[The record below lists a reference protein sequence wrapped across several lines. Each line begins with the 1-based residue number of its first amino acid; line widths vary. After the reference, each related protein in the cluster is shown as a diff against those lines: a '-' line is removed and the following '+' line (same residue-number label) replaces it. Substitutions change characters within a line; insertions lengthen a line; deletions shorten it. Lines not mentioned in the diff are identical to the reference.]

1 MAEPI
6 PVLKNYINGQWVA
19 SAATEFGEIHN
30 PATGELLARVP
41 LSPPVEVDAAAQAA
55 KTAFWSWRSTPP
67 LKRARQLMKL
77 KDLLLQ
83 HYDEIAVTLTNEHGK
98 IKAEAGM
105 ELQRAIE
112 NIEVASGA
120 PSLMM
125 GHNLEDVAGGIDE
138 YAIRQPVGVFA
149 SLNPFNF
156 PAMIPFWSLPYAV
169 ACGDC
174 QIVKP
179 SPRVAMT
186 QAKIFELIDQAGFPP
201 GVLNLVHG
209 GADAANALMAHP
221 AICGISFVGSTPV
234 GRHVYETSAKYG
246 KRVQVQAG
254 AKNWGVVMPDANLE
268 KSVENII
275 ASAYDCTGQ
284 RCLALAGILCVGDT
298 YNKLKP
304 LLKDGI
310 ARRKIGYGLDDQ
322 VAMGPIIS
330 PEAQQRVADFV
341 DSGLQ
346 DGAGLLVD
354 GRDVHVKGYP
364 KGYWVGHYVF
374 EDVTPKMRI
383 AREEIFGPVLCM
395 IPVKSFDEA
404 MQVIHNSPFGNAANL
419 YTTSGATARR
429 FKYEARCGNLGINI
443 GVPAPM
449 AMFHFAG
456 TKQSFFGDLHAQG
469 RDAFKFFTEETIVIV
484 RWF

>member
-1 MAEPI
+1 MAV
-6 PVLKNYINGQWVA
+6 PVLRNYINGKWVKSKA
-19 SAATEFGEIHN
+19 KEFGEVRN
-30 PATGELLARVP
+30 PVTGELLARAP
-41 LSPPVEVDAAAQAA
+41 MSTPREVEQAA
-55 KTAFWSWRSTPP
+55 EAARDAFWGWRCTPP
-67 LKRARQLMKL
+67 LKRARI
-77 KDLLLQ
+77 LLQ
-83 HYDEIAVTLTNEHGK
+83 LKQLIQENLEEIAVTLTREHGK
-98 IKAEAGM
+98 IKAEAHM
-105 ELQRAIE
+105 ELARAIE

-138 YAIRQPVGVFA
+138 IAIRQPVGVFA

-169 ACGDC
+169 ACGNC

-179 SPRVAMT
+179 SPRVPMT
-186 QAKIFELIDQAGFPP
+186 QAKIFELIDRAGFPP

-209 GADAANALMAHP
+209 GAETAHELMASPHLH
-221 AICGISFVGSTPV
+221 GISFVGSTPV
-234 GRHVYETSAKYG
+234 GRIIYETSAKYG

-254 AKNWGVVMPDANLE
+254 AKNWGVVMPDANLP

-298 YNKLKP
+298 YKKVKP

-310 ARRKIGYGLDDQ
+310 ARRKIGNGLDAG

-330 PEAQQRVADFV
+330 PEAQARVERYV
-341 DSGLQ
+341 ELGLKE
-346 DGAGLLVD
+346 GAKLLVD
-354 GRDVHVKGYP
+354 GRGVRVPEYP
-364 KGYWVGHYVF
+364 HGYWVGHHVF
-374 EDVTPKMRI
+374 EDVTPEMTI

-395 IPVKSFDEA
+395 IPVKSFDAALEI
-404 MQVIHNSPFGNAANL
+404 IHASPFGNAANL
-419 YTTSGATARR
+419 YTTSGHWARR
-429 FKYEARCGNLGINI
+429 FRYEARCGNLGINI

-469 RDAFKFFTEETIVIV
+469 RDAFKFFTEETIVIE
-484 RWF
+484 RWFE

>member
-1 MAEPI
+1 MTVPT
-6 PVLKNYINGQWVA
+6 LKNFINGEWIESKTNQFEEV
-19 SAATEFGEIHN
+19 HN
-30 PATGELLARVP
+30 PVTGELLARVP
-41 LSPPVEVDAAAQAA
+41 MSTPEEVEIAAQTARE
-55 KTAFWSWRSTPP
+55 AFWGWRNMTP
-67 LKRARQLMKL
+67 LKRSRILMKL
-77 KDLLLQ
+77 KDLLIK
-83 HYDEIAVTLTNEHGK
+83 HMEAISVTLTTEHGK
-98 IKAEAGM
+98 IKAEAQM

-112 NIEVASGA
+112 NIEVACGA

-125 GHNLEDVAGGIDE
+125 GHNLEDVAAGIDE

-169 ACGDC
+169 ACGNC

-179 SPRVAMT
+179 SPRVPMT
-186 QAKIFELIDQAGFPP
+186 QVKIFELIHQAGFPP

-209 GADAANALMAHP
+209 GTQTAHAIMASSNVN
-221 AICGISFVGSTPV
+221 GISFVGSTPV
-234 GRHVYETSAKYG
+234 GRIVYETSAKYG

-254 AKNWGVVMPDANLE
+254 AKNWGIVMPDARLD
-268 KSVENII
+268 KAVENII

-298 YNKLKP
+298 YNKVKPFLKE
-304 LLKDGI
+304 GI
-310 ARRKIGYGLDDQ
+310 ARRKIGNGLDET

-330 PEAQQRVADFV
+330 PEAKARVAKYV
-341 DSGLQ
+341 EIGLQ
-346 DGAGLLVD
+346 EGAKLLVD
-354 GRDVHVKGYP
+354 GRDIRVSEYP
-364 KGYWVGHYVF
+364 YGYWVGHYVF
-374 EDVTPKMRI
+374 EEVAPTMTI
-383 AREEIFGPVLCM
+383 AKEEIFGPVLCV
-395 IPVKSFDEA
+395 ISVASFDDA
-404 MQVIHNSPFGNAANL
+404 MQIIHESPFGNAANI
-419 YTTSGATARR
+419 YTTNGGTARR

-469 RDAFKFFTEETIVIV
+469 RDAFKFFTDETIVIE
-484 RWF
+484 RWPE

>member
-1 MAEPI
+1 MSV
-6 PVLKNYINGQWVA
+6 PVMKNYINGEWVE
-19 SAATEFGEIHN
+19 SKTTQFGEVHN

-41 LSPPVEVDAAAQAA
+41 FSTADEVEQAAQAA
-55 KTAFWSWRSTPP
+55 TAAFQVWRRTPP
-67 LKRARQLMKL
+67 TKRARVLMKL
-77 KDLLLQ
+77 RQLIEDNIE
-83 HYDEIAVTLTNEHGK
+83 DVSVTLTMEHGK
-98 IKAEAGM
+98 IRAEGAM
-105 ELQRAIE
+105 EMQRAFE
-112 NIEVASGA
+112 NIEVAMGV

-169 ACGDC
+169 ACGNC

-179 SPRVAMT
+179 SERVPMT
-186 QAKIFELIDQAGFPP
+186 QVKIFELIDQAGFPN

-209 GADAANALMAHP
+209 DRTTAQ
-221 AICGISFVGSTPV
+221 AIMENTKIHGVSFVGSTPV

-254 AKNWGVVMPDANLE
+254 AKNWGVVLPDANLE
-268 KSVENII
+268 MCVPNIV

-284 RCLALAGILCVGDT
+284 RCLALAGILCVGEA
-298 YNKLKP
+298 YRRVQP
-304 LLKDGI
+304 MIQAEI
-310 ARRKIGYGLDDQ
+310 AKRKIGYGLEKG

-330 PEAQQRVADFV
+330 PQAKERVERYV
-341 DSGLQ
+341 QLGL
-346 DGAGLLVD
+346 DEGAKLLVD
-354 GRDVHVKGYP
+354 GRNVSVPGYP
-364 KGYWVGHYVF
+364 QGNWVGHHVF
-374 EDVTPKMRI
+374 TDVDPQMTI
-383 AREEIFGPVLCM
+383 AREEIFGPVLC
-395 IPVKSFDEA
+395 ICPVQSLDEA
-404 MQVIHNSPFGNAANL
+404 LEVIHASPYGNAANI
-419 YTTSGATARR
+419 YTTSGAAVRK
-429 FKYEARCGNLGINI
+429 FKYEARCGNLGVNI

-469 RDAFKFFTEETIVIV
+469 RDAFKFFTDETIVIE

>member
-1 MAEPI
+1 MAI
-6 PVLKNYINGQWVA
+6 PVLKNYINGKWVA
-19 SAATEFGEIHN
+19 SKSKELTEVHN
-30 PATGELLARVP
+30 PATGEVLARVP
-41 LSPPVEVDAAAQAA
+41 QSTPEEVAGAAQAA
-55 KTAFWSWRSTPP
+55 HEAFWGWRSTPP
-67 LKRARQLMKL
+67 LKRARILLKL
-77 KDLLLQ
+77 KDLILANL
-83 HYDEIAVTLTNEHGK
+83 EPIATTLTREHGK
-98 IKAEAGM
+98 IKAEAHM

-120 PSLMM
+120 PSMMM

-169 ACGDC
+169 ACGNC

-179 SPRVAMT
+179 SPRVPMT
-186 QAKIFELIDQAGFPP
+186 QVKIFELIDQAGFPP

-209 GADAANALMAHP
+209 GTATAHGLMSDPRLH
-221 AICGISFVGSTPV
+221 GISFVGSTPV
-234 GRHVYETSAKYG
+234 GRIVYETSAKYG

-254 AKNWGVVMPDANLE
+254 AKNWGVVMPDANLT

-298 YNKLKP
+298 YKKVKP
-304 LLKDGI
+304 LLQAGI
-310 ARRKIGYGLDDQ
+310 ARRKIGNGLDEG

-330 PEAQQRVADFV
+330 PEARARVEKYV
-341 DSGLQ
+341 ESGLRE
-346 DGAGLLVD
+346 GAKLLVD
-354 GRDVHVKGYP
+354 GRGTKVRGYP
-364 KGYWVGHYVF
+364 DGYWVGHYVF
-374 EDVTPKMRI
+374 EDVTPEMTI
-383 AREEIFGPVLCM
+383 AREEIFGPVLSM
-395 IPVKSFDEA
+395 IPVKSFDDA
-404 MQVIHNSPFGNAANL
+404 LDIIHASPYGNAANI
-419 YTTSGATARR
+419 YTGSGYWARR

-469 RDAFKFFTEETIVIV
+469 RDAFKFFTDETIVIE
-484 RWF
+484 RWND

>member
-1 MAEPI
+1 MNV
-6 PVLKNYINGQWVA
+6 PVLKNYINGQWVE
-19 SAATEFGEIHN
+19 SKSTEFSEVRN
-30 PATGELLARVP
+30 PATDELLAMVP
-41 LSPPVEVDAAAQAA
+41 MSTVEEVRAAAKSAA
-55 KTAFWSWRSTPP
+55 EAFWGWRSTPP
-67 LKRARQLMKL
+67 LKRARILMKL
-77 KDLLLQ
+77 KDLILEHQ
-83 HYDEIAVTLTNEHGK
+83 DEIAITLTREHGK
-98 IKAEAGM
+98 IKAEAYM
-105 ELQRAIE
+105 ELRRAIE
-112 NIEVASGA
+112 NIEVACGA
-120 PSLMM
+120 PSMMM

-138 YAIRQPVGVFA
+138 YAIRQPVGVYA

-169 ACGDC
+169 ACGNC

-179 SPRVAMT
+179 SPRVAMS
-186 QAKIFELIDQAGFPP
+186 QARIFLLIEKAGFPA

-209 GADAANALMAHP
+209 GNETAHALMSSP
-221 AICGISFVGSTPV
+221 EINGISFVGSTPV
-234 GRHVYETSAKYG
+234 GKIVYETSARHG

-298 YNKLKP
+298 YEKVKP
-304 LLKDGI
+304 LLKAGI
-310 ARRKIGYGLDDQ
+310 AARKIGNGLDKG

-330 PEAQQRVADFV
+330 KEARARIEKYIGI
-341 DSGLQ
+341 GLKE
-346 DGAGLLVD
+346 GAKLLVD
-354 GRDVHVKGYP
+354 GRGATVPEYP
-364 KGYWVGHYVF
+364 DGYWVGHYVF
-374 EDVTPKMRI
+374 ENVDPEMTI
-383 AREEIFGPVLCM
+383 AKEEIFGPVLAM
-395 IPVKSFDEA
+395 IPVKSFDAALE
-404 MQVIHNSPFGNAANL
+404 VIHASPYGNAANL

-429 FKYEARCGNLGINI
+429 FRYEARCGNLGINI

-469 RDAFKFFTEETIVIV
+469 RDAFKFFTEETIVIE

>member
-1 MAEPI
+1 MSVPI
-6 PVLKNYINGQWVA
+6 LKNYVNGKWVKSKSKNA
-19 SAATEFGEIHN
+19 GDVHN
-30 PATGELLARVP
+30 PVTGELLARVP
-41 LSPPVEVDAAAQAA
+41 LSTPDEVAQAAQAA
-55 KTAFWSWRSTPP
+55 HDAFWGWRSTPP
-67 LKRARQLMKL
+67 LKRARILMKL
-77 KDLLLQ
+77 KDLILENLE
-83 HYDEIAVTLTNEHGK
+83 DIAVTLTREHGK
-98 IKAEAGM
+98 IKAEAHM

-112 NIEVASGA
+112 NIEVAAGA

-125 GHNLEDVAGGIDE
+125 GHNLEDVSSGLDE
-138 YAIRQPVGVFA
+138 YAIRQPIGVFA

-169 ACGDC
+169 ACGNC

-179 SPRVAMT
+179 SPRVPMT
-186 QAKIFELIDQAGFPP
+186 QEKIFELIDRAGFPP

-209 GADAANALMAHP
+209 GAETAHALMADAHLH
-221 AICGISFVGSTPV
+221 GISFVGSTPA
-234 GRHVYETSAKYG
+234 GRIVYETSAKYG

-254 AKNWGVVMPDANLE
+254 AKNWGVVMPDARLD
-268 KSVENII
+268 KAVDNII

-298 YNKLKP
+298 YKKVKP
-304 LLKDGI
+304 LLKAGI
-310 ARRKIGYGLDDQ
+310 ARRKVGNGLDAE

-330 PEAQQRVADFV
+330 PEARARVEKYV
-341 DSGLQ
+341 EIGLKE
-346 DGAGLLVD
+346 GAKLLVD
-354 GRDVHVKGYP
+354 GRGEKVPEYP
-364 KGYWVGHYVF
+364 RGYWVGHYVF
-374 EDVTPKMRI
+374 EDVSPDMTI
-383 AREEIFGPVLCM
+383 AKEEIFGPVLCM

-404 MQVIHNSPFGNAANL
+404 LEIIHASPFGNAANL
-419 YTTSGATARR
+419 YTTSGYWARR

-469 RDAFKFFTEETIVIV
+469 RDAFKFFTDETIVIE
-484 RWF
+484 RWFD

>member
-1 MAEPI
+1 MSI
-6 PVLKNYINGQWVA
+6 PVMKNYINGEWVE
-19 SAATEFGEIHN
+19 SQATQFGEVYN

-41 LSPPVEVDAAAQAA
+41 FSPAEEVEQAAQAA
-55 KTAFWSWRSTPP
+55 TAAFQVWRRTPAT
-67 LKRARQLMKL
+67 KRARVLLKLRQLIE
-77 KDLLLQ
+77 DNI
-83 HYDEIAVTLTNEHGK
+83 EEVSVTLTREHGK
-98 IKAEAGM
+98 IRSEGAM
-105 ELQRAIE
+105 EMQRAFE
-112 NIEVASGA
+112 NIEVAMGA

-169 ACGDC
+169 ACGNC

-179 SPRVAMT
+179 SERVPMT
-186 QAKIFELIDQAGFPP
+186 QTKIFELIDRAGFPK

-209 GADAANALMAHP
+209 DRTTAQ
-221 AICGISFVGSTPV
+221 AIMENTKIHGISFVGSTPV

-254 AKNWGVVMPDANLE
+254 AKNWGVVLPDANLE
-268 KSVENII
+268 MCVPNIV

-284 RCLALAGILCVGDT
+284 RCLALAGILCVGDA
-298 YNKLKP
+298 YERVKP
-304 LLKDGI
+304 LIQAEI
-310 ARRKIGYGLDDQ
+310 AKRKIGDGLDET

-330 PEAQQRVADFV
+330 PQARERVERYV
-341 DSGLQ
+341 KTGL
-346 DGAGLLVD
+346 DEGAKLLVD
-354 GRDVHVKGYP
+354 GRGVKVPGYP
-364 KGYWVGHYVF
+364 RGNWVGHYVF
-374 EDVTPKMRI
+374 TDVDPQMTI

-395 IPVKSFDEA
+395 CPVKSLDAALE
-404 MQVIHNSPFGNAANL
+404 VIHASPYGNAANI
-419 YTTSGATARR
+419 YTTSGAAVRK
-429 FKYEARCGNLGINI
+429 FKYEARCGNLGVNI

-469 RDAFKFFTEETIVIV
+469 RDAFKFFTDETIVIE

>member
-1 MAEPI
+1 VPVPI
-6 PVLKNYINGQWVA
+6 LKNYVNGEWVK
-19 SAATEFGEIHN
+19 SQATEFAEVCN
-30 PATGELLARVP
+30 PTTGEVMARAP
-41 LSPPVEVDAAAQAA
+41 LSPPAEVEAAAQAA
-55 KTAFWSWRSTPP
+55 HEAFEGWRRTPP
-67 LKRARQLMKL
+67 LKRVRTLMQL
-77 KDLLLQ
+77 KDLILAHQ
-83 HYDEIAVTLTNEHGK
+83 DEIAVTLTSEHGK
-98 IKAEAGM
+98 IKGEAYM
-105 ELQRAIE
+105 ELARAIE
-112 NIEVASGA
+112 NIEVAAGA
-120 PSLMM
+120 PSMMM
-125 GHNLEDVAGGIDE
+125 GHNLEDVAAGIDE

-169 ACGDC
+169 ACGNC

-179 SPRVAMT
+179 SPRVPMS
-186 QAKIFELIDQAGFPP
+186 QVKIFELIHRAGFPR

-209 GADAANALMAHP
+209 GAHTAQALMANEKIH
-221 AICGISFVGSTPV
+221 GVSFVGSTPV
-234 GRHVYETSAKYG
+234 GRVVYETSARYG

-298 YNKLKP
+298 YERVKP
-304 LLKDGI
+304 LLKKGVA
-310 ARRKIGYGLDDQ
+310 ARRIGHGLDAG

-330 PEAQQRVADFV
+330 PEAQQRVARYV
-341 DSGLQ
+341 ESGLKE
-346 DGAGLLVD
+346 GAKLLVD
-354 GRDVHVKGYP
+354 GRGAKVDGYP
-364 KGYWVGHYVF
+364 NGYWVGHHVF
-374 EDVTPKMRI
+374 ENVTPEMAI
-383 AREEIFGPVLCM
+383 AKEEIFGPVLAM
-395 IPVKSFDEA
+395 IPVASFDEA
-404 MQVIHNSPFGNAANL
+404 LAIIHASPFGNAANL
-419 YTTSGATARR
+419 YTTSGATVRR

-469 RDAFKFFTEETIVIV
+469 RDAFKFFTEETIVIE
-484 RWF
+484 RWFE

>member
-1 MAEPI
+1 MAV
-6 PVLKNYINGQWVA
+6 PVLKNYIDGKWVK
-19 SAATEFGEIHN
+19 SRATNFEDVHN
-30 PATGELLARVP
+30 PATGKLLARAP
-41 LSPPVEVDAAAQAA
+41 LSPPEEVAAAAQAA
-55 KTAFWSWRSTPP
+55 RRAFETWRRTPP
-67 LKRARQLMKL
+67 LRRARLLMKL
-77 KDLLLQ
+77 KDLLRETQ
-83 HYDEIAVTLTNEHGK
+83 EDVAVTLTREHGK
-98 IKAEAGM
+98 IKAEAYM

-138 YAIRQPVGVFA
+138 TAIRQPLGVFA

-169 ACGDC
+169 ACGNC
-174 QIVKP
+174 QLVKP

-186 QAKIFELIDQAGFPP
+186 QVKIFELIDRAGFPA

-209 GADAANALMAHP
+209 GTETAQAIMAAP
-221 AICGISFVGSTPV
+221 EICGISFVGSTPV
-234 GRHVYETSAKYG
+234 GRIVYETSARYG

-298 YNKLKP
+298 YQKVQP
-304 LLKDGI
+304 LLRAGI
-310 ARRKIGYGLDDQ
+310 ARRKIGDGLDPAT
-322 VAMGPIIS
+322 AMGPIIS
-330 PEAQQRVADFV
+330 PAAKERGARYVAT
-341 DSGLQ
+341 GLRE
-346 DGAGLLVD
+346 GATLLVD
-354 GRDVHVKGYP
+354 GRGVKVPGRP
-364 KGYWVGHYVF
+364 GGYWVGHHVF
-374 EDVTPKMRI
+374 TDVTPAMTI
-383 AREEIFGPVLCM
+383 AREEIFGPVLCVV
-395 IPVKSFDEA
+395 PVKNFDEA
-404 MQVIHNSPFGNAANL
+404 LQVIHDSPYGNAANL
-419 YTTSGATARR
+419 YTSSGATARR

-469 RDAFKFFTEETIVIV
+469 RDAFKFFTEETIVIE
-484 RWF
+484 RWFD